1 MHFPVFTLKL
11 PEPSTDSV
19 RTRFRIN
26 LLLSPFEKEMFI
38 ERRIME
44 RHLLGG

>member
-1 MHFPVFTLKL
+1 MILKL

-26 LLLSPFEKEMFI
+26 LVLPRFEKDKC
-38 ERRIME
+38 
-44 RHLLGG
+44 LLKDR